1 MTVAE
6 LVDELRKLDL
16 GGTRKVV
23 LDGGEEVNHV
33 ALLGSDAVYL
43 WHRVTRDDHNSK
55 FPPPA

>member
-1 MTVAE
+1 MNVDE
-6 LVDELRKLDL
+6 IVDELRKLDPT
-16 GGTRKVV
+16 GKRSVV